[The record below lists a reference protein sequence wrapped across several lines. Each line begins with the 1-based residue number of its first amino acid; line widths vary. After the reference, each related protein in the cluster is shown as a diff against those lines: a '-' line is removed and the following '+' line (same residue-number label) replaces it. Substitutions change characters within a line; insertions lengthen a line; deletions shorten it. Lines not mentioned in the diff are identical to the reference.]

1 MRARSLAVAV
11 VASVAFA
18 APAQQR
24 GLARAVLVAK
34 GPPIDGTLRSPL
46 WARCRPLVLGDCTS
60 DRPGPLKTI
69 ARVLFSPSHLFVA
82 FECEEPDTANL
93 RAEVTRRDGPVW
105 QDDCVEVFV
114 SGDPRVGFFHFAVNP
129 RATLLDAHR
138 RPGAR
143 EDTTWNSSAAVKTS
157 VEKGKRWVATL
168 AVPLKELGAYLGDNQ
183 TWVANFNRTR
193 PARGGR
199 PAAEWSWAV
208 MGSNDFHQSRYYGR
222 LTGVSIRP
230 GPSGVTRRAAPAPPP
245 PGYEKGQRAGDVVVY
260 RRYAHMRVPDD
271 GSGTN
276 KTIELLISG
285 SGALKVA
292 FLARGTGGVRTA
304 QFNLYDELA
313 RDNTTS
319 DAYRI
324 VGPTWTP
331 ILYRADRFFYNDG
344 MNRRVARATSY
355 RNLRFHGNRTGG
367 KGVLELRNFVIY
379 RGEDHT
385 PPAAPAN
392 PKATA
397 DREGVHLSWDPAG
410 DNVGVALY
418 VISRAGG
425 HGHAVPLPG
434 RHAGRGFQKIGESL
448 EPRFTDKPPAPGTW
462 RYRVLAADFQDNL
475 GPWSETA
482 GVRRARGFPPRP
494 PTPEERDRVG
504 YAERARAIHARG
516 AGKVVKGRVL
526 CFGDSITGA
535 TNYRRFVESALGR
548 YDVWARGYPA
558 MKTAF
563 ARKKIAEDLQ
573 AVNPEFCLIMYGTN
587 NSKAPRAIP
596 PAMDDLRAVAKA
608 CERRGTVPIIATIP
622 PRGFKDPAS
631 EPEARFNAALIEMC
645 RGEKIPIAYVF
656 EAFLEYEK
664 SGDRRTL
671 LAPDGV
677 HYITGGWKVTA
688 AAWKAAMD
696 QVLFAILDRP

>member
-1 MRARSLAVAV
+1 MRARYLSTVILALA
-11 VASVAFA
+11 AFA
-18 APAQQR
+18 SAGEKPQR
-24 GLARAVLVAK
+24 GLARAVVVAK

-46 WARCRPLVLGDCTS
+46 WSRCPPLELGECTS
-60 DRPGPLKTI
+60 ERPGPFSTTV
-69 ARVLFSPSHLFVA
+69 RVLFSPSHLYVA
-82 FECEEPDTANL
+82 FECQEPDTAGL
-93 RAEVTRRDGPVW
+93 RSRVTQRDGPVW

-129 RATLLDAHR
+129 RGTLLDAHR
-138 RPGAR
+138 PPGGR
-143 EDTTWNSSAAVKTS
+143 EDTSWNSSAVVKTS
-157 VEKGKRWVATL
+157 IERGKRWVVTL
-168 AVPLKELGAYLGDNQ
+168 AVPLKELGAYIGDNQ

-199 PAAEWSWAV
+199 PQAEWSWAV
-208 MGSNDFHQSRYYGR
+208 MGSNDFQQSRYYGR
-222 LTGVSIRP
+222 ITGVSIRP
-230 GPSGVTRRAAPAPPP
+230 GASGVSRRAAPAPALPT
-245 PGYEKGQRAGDVVVY
+245 YEKGQRAGDVVVY
-260 RRYAHMRVPDD
+260 RRYARMRIPDE
-271 GSGTN
+271 GNGTT

-285 SGALKVA
+285 SPGLKIA
-292 FLARGTGGVRTA
+292 FLARGSGGVRTA

-324 VGPTWTP
+324 VGPAWTP

-344 MNRRVARATSY
+344 MNRLVARATSY
-355 RNLRFHGNRTGG
+355 RNLRFHGNHTGG

-385 PPAAPAN
+385 PPSAPAN
-392 PKATA
+392 LKATA

-418 VISRAGG
+418 VVARA
-425 HGHAVPLPG
+425 
-434 RHAGRGFQKIGESL
+434 REGRGFRKIGESP
-448 EPRFTDKPPAPGTW
+448 EPRFTDKPPAPGNW
-462 RYRVLAADFQDNL
+462 RYRVLAVDFQDNI
-475 GPWSETA
+475 GPWSREA
-482 GVRRARGFPPRP
+482 SVRTGRGWDQEP
-494 PTPEERDRVG
+494 PTPEERDRAA
-504 YAERARAIHARG
+504 YAARVRAIHAAG
-516 AGKVVKGRVL
+516 AGKVVRGRVL

-548 YDVWARGYPA
+548 YDVWARGYA
-558 MKTAF
+558 GMRTDF

-645 RGEKIPIAYVF
+645 RREKIPIAYVF

-671 LAPDGV
+671 LARDGV